1 MVLNNPGRRRLRK
14 SVSVLTPLAFLAGLL
29 AVVGVTAPGATALT
43 APNKMTAK
51 HLPTWQVNGIVWA
64 LAEHNGIVFAGGTFS
79 AIRPPGAAAGEQEQE
94 ALNFAAFDAATGA
107 PTDCRL
113 SFTIGSGTATVRA
126 LDVSPDGRT
135 LYAAG
140 SFGAVNGHATSRVAA
155 IDIGTCTPKQSF
167 QAANVN
173 GMVRGMAVTN
183 DTAYLGGEFT
193 SIDGQTRR
201 RFAALDTTGAVLPW
215 RSDVAAGT
223 TDGIGKAVALTPD
236 GTRVVLG
243 GNFRNM
249 QGITSHTMAVVNAAT
264 GLLLKSYPLA
274 SYTCRS
280 GNDPL
285 CEARSTTQ
293 NIYAD
298 ETGFYSAHEGT
309 GGFDG
314 RKAFNLSTNAQR
326 WRDTCLGANQ
336 DVHVYEAVL
345 YSANHAHNCSSNNNG
360 GFPELRNLP
369 ESKTHQHMLAQSI
382 YGSSA
387 PPLLAW
393 FPDTNPGTGEGLG
406 PRKIV
411 VSSRGGTDYM
421 WIGGEFTRVGY
432 QWGENPWQQG
442 LTRVASG
449 QANDS
454 STPSKPDQLSAS
466 TSSLQPNRATLRW
479 RATRDIDDS
488 MLRYQIFRDGS
499 TTPVGEISASS
510 MFWNRQQLS
519 FVDTGVP
526 AGNRTYQIRGVDG
539 AGNASLLSEAV
550 TVNVPGLTETA
561 PPTTV
566 TANGDTYV
574 NEGAPTANYGAGS
587 YLAVRGSSLYQTYLG
602 YALPSAPSGQVLK
615 QAELQVQTTSQS
627 FAATTD
633 VHTVRPVTGTWDEL
647 TTTYNNRPPISD
659 TVLGTL
665 NGAADLNTVYSIPLD
680 VSWLSSRLGSTV
692 DLAMASG
699 GSDNIWLWSRE
710 HSTGGPKLRLV
721 WGAP

>member
-1 MVLNNPGRRRLRK
+1 MVLNNPGRRGLRK
-14 SVSVLTPLAFLAGLL
+14 SVSVLTPLAFLAGML

-79 AIRPPGAAAGEQEQE
+79 AIRPPGAAAGEQEQQ

-107 PTDCRL
+107 PTDCGL

-126 LDVSPDGRT
+126 LDVSPDGKT

-140 SFGAVNGHATSRVAA
+140 SFGAVNGHSTSRVAA
-155 IDIGTCTPKQSF
+155 IDIGTCTPKEGF
-167 QAANVN
+167 RAANVN
-173 GMVRGMAVTN
+173 GMVRGLAVTN

-193 SIDGQTRR
+193 SIDRQTRR

-249 QGITSHTMAVVNAAT
+249 QGVTSHTMAVVNAAT
-264 GLLLKSYPLA
+264 GVLLRSYPLA

-280 GNDPL
+280 GNDPF

-298 ETGFYSAHEGT
+298 DTGFYSAHEGT

-314 RKAFNLSTNAQR
+314 RKAFNLTTNAQR

-336 DVHVYEAVL
+336 DVHVYEDVL
-345 YSANHAHNCSSNNNG
+345 YSANHAHNCGSNNNG
-360 GFPELRNLP
+360 GFPELRDLP

-411 VSSRGGTDYM
+411 VSSRGGTDYL

-519 FVDTGVP
+519 FVDTDVP
-526 AGNRTYQIRGVDG
+526 GGNRTYQVRGVDG
-539 AGNASLLSEAV
+539 AGNASALSAAV
-550 TVNVPGLTETA
+550 TVNVPGIA
-561 PPTTV
+561 GPPPPTDV
-566 TANGDTYV
+566 SGVADAYV
-574 NEGAPTANYGAGS
+574 NEGASGTNYGTSS
-587 YLAVRGSSLYQTYLG
+587 YLAVRGSLAYEAYLR
-602 YALPSAPSGQVLK
+602 YNLPAAPDGFVL
-615 QAELQVQTTSQS
+615 QSAELRVRTTTQS
-627 FAATTD
+627 FAASTD
-633 VHTVRPVTGTWDEL
+633 SHDVRPITGAWTE
-647 TTTYNNRPPISD
+647 TGATYNNRPGLSS

-665 NGAADLNTVYSIPLD
+665 PPVSELNTDYTITLD
-680 VSWLSSRLGSTV
+680 PAWLAGRIGQTV
-692 DLAMASG
+692 NLAMTSEG
-699 GSDNIWLWSRE
+699 TDNVWLWSRE
-710 HSTGGPKLRLV
+710 HSSGGPQLHLV

>member
-1 MVLNNPGRRRLRK
+1 MEQSNAGRRRLRRT
-14 SVSVLTPLAFLAGLL
+14 VSALAPLLFLAGMLV
-29 AVVGVTAPGATALT
+29 AVGVPAPGATALT

-51 HLPTWQVNGIVWA
+51 HLSTWQVNGIVWA
-64 LAEHNGIVFAGGTFS
+64 LAEHNGVVFAGGTFS

-107 PTDCRL
+107 PTDCKL
-113 SFTIGSGTATVRA
+113 SFTIGSGVATVRA
-126 LDVSPDGRT
+126 LDVSADGQT

-140 SFGAVNGHATSRVAA
+140 SFGSVNGYATSRVAA
-155 IDIGTCTPKQSF
+155 VDIATCTPKQNF
-167 QAANVN
+167 QAASVN
-173 GMVRGMAVTN
+173 GPVRGMAVSD
-183 DTAYLGGEFT
+183 DTIYLGGDFT
-193 SIDGQTRR
+193 SIDQQQRR
-201 RFAALDTTGAVLPW
+201 RFAALDTTGEVRAW
-215 RSDVAAGT
+215 RSDVAAGS

-249 QGITSHTMAVVNAAT
+249 QGTASHTMAVVSSIT
-264 GLLLKSYPLA
+264 GTLVRAYPLA
-274 SYTCRS
+274 PYSCRS

-314 RKAFNLSTNAQR
+314 RKAFNLLTNNQR

-336 DVHVYEAVL
+336 DVIVYQEVL

-360 GFPELRNLP
+360 GFGELRDMP

-382 YGSSA
+382 HGSSA

-406 PRKIV
+406 PRTFV
-411 VSSRGGTDYM
+411 VSSKGGTDYL

-449 QANDS
+449 QENDS

-466 TSSLQPNRATLRW
+466 TSIFQPNRATLRW

-488 MLRYQIFRDGS
+488 VLRYQIFRDGS

-510 MFWNRQQLS
+510 MFWSRQQLS

-526 AGNRTYQIRGVDG
+526 AGTRTYQVRGVDG
-539 AGNASLLSEAV
+539 AGNASLLSDSI
-550 TVNVPGLTETA
+550 TVNVPGLIATP

-566 TANGDTYV
+566 TASADSYV
-574 NEGAPTANYGAGS
+574 NEGAPSANYGSGS
-587 YLAVRGSSLYQTYLG
+587 YLAVRGSMLYQTYLRLS
-602 YALPSAPSGQVLK
+602 LPSAPSGQVLK
-615 QAELQVQTTSQS
+615 EAELQIQTTSQS
-627 FAATTD
+627 FAGTTD
-633 VHTVRPVTGTWDEL
+633 EHTVRPVIGDWAESTV
-647 TTTYNNRPPISD
+647 TYNNRPQPSS

-665 NGAADLNTVYSIPLD
+665 SGATALNTQYAIPLD

-692 DLAMASG
+692 NLAMASEG
-699 GSDNIWLWSRE
+699 TDNIWMWSRE
-710 HSTGGPKLRLV
+710 HSSGGPKLRLV
-721 WGAP
+721 WGNP